1 MATKHGDPDRNNPA
15 TAPPPPPPLPLAI
28 APQPPP
34 QQQQEHVPSPQ
45 QQQKPKTFLLTSA
58 VTPLGFALAR
68 HLLLADGRCSGNRVA
83 ACSPRAQ
90 LSSPLLATLRT
101 LAAAAAGADD
111 ADDADGRVIVLEL
124 DPVVPSTVQA
134 AMAQAA
140 AQFGGRLDVVVHTGV
155 GTEVG
160 ALEELAV
167 ATGPHAT
174 PHVTRQFEHGYY
186 GRVAVVR
193 AALALMRRQRGGH
206 VVVVTGLTGAMGTP
220 GLALRCAADHAIEGL
235 LEALAFEVAPFAVR
249 VSIVQPSVEVAVWG
263 CGPVATAAPLA
274 AYDAVHRV
282 RAVRALAANP
292 DLALAAHA
300 SPDLADTVR
309 VIAAIAGSDN
319 PPGRVTVGAHAVD
332 AVRERLKTLSEELEE
347 YLDASLAADIL
358 APPGVGGTGGRTR
371 PVGVDIDE

>member
-1 MATKHGDPDRNNPA
+1 MSTKHGDLDGNNPA
-15 TAPPPPPPLPLAI
+15 TAPPPPPTI
-28 APQPPP
+28 AFTSPPPP
-34 QQQQEHVPSPQ
+34 QQEQQQEQAPPPQ
-45 QQQKPKTFLLTSA
+45 PQQKPKTFLLTSA
-58 VTPLGFALAR
+58 VTPLGFELAR
-68 HLLLADGRCSGNRVA
+68 HLLLAADGCSGNRVA
-83 ACSPRAQ
+83 ACSPRTQ

-101 LAAAAAGADD
+101 LAATGD
-111 ADDADGRVIVLEL
+111 ADADADADARVIVLEL
-124 DPVVPSTVQA
+124 DPVAPRTVQA
-134 AMAQAA
+134 AIARAA
-140 AQFGGRLDVVVHTGV
+140 AHFGGRLDVVVHTGV

-160 ALEELAV
+160 ALEELVV

-174 PHVTRQFEHGYY
+174 PYATRQFEHGYY

-263 CGPVATAAPLA
+263 CGPVVVAPPLP
-274 AYDAVHRV
+274 AYDAVRRV
-282 RAVRALAANP
+282 RAVRALATRP

-319 PPGRVTVGAHAVD
+319 PPGRVTVGAHSVD

-358 APPGVGGTGGRTR
+358 APPGAGGTGGRTR